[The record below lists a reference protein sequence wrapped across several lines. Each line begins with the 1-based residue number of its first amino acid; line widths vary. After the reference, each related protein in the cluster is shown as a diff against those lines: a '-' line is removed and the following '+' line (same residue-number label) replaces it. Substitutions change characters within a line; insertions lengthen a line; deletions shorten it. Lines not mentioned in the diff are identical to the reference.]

1 MFNNI
6 NIFFNL
12 IDKKL
17 RKNFLIN
24 IFGSFIV
31 MLLEIFSIA
40 LVFPAIGFLLNEDIS
55 ESNPFMKTD
64 IAKFIFVTFRDF
76 EIKSLII
83 FFLIFFGIS
92 YLFKVLIT
100 LYFGFRNAKFA
111 FDVRTY
117 FAVRLNN
124 LYIRQPYHYHITN
137 NSSKIINHLTQEINL
152 ITVGCNNLLIFI
164 TELAVILGLIFFF
177 VIYQPFIMLTLL
189 IVMLPS
195 IYIFRKVK
203 KLVSKLSKL
212 RQIQDRKSIFLIT
225 QTFSGIKDLLIFNK
239 SKIFSDQYI
248 KSVQESSSANS
259 KNSFIALLPR
269 NILEI
274 FLIIGI
280 ATISIYLP
288 MEDDNYKNELLKLM
302 AAFAIASFRI
312 MPALTRIVVSIN
324 NVNFMLPA
332 LNSYNKLVRS
342 LNKSKK
348 KINLRKKID
357 FQKIRIRNLT
367 FKYKYGKKFIF
378 KNFSTIIN
386 KNEKIGIIGESGSGK
401 TTFINLFLGLLSPQ
415 KGEID
420 LIDKKGKFLTN
431 IKNLKISHVPQEV
444 FLFDDTLKNNIC
456 IPGDK
461 RIDSKLLK
469 KVLKEADL
477 EKFVNKLPHGLNT
490 RMGERGAKVSGGQKQ
505 RIGIA
510 RSLYHESDLLIFDEI
525 TSSLDIDSENRIMKL
540 IEKIKGRTI
549 LLITHKKSNLRVCK
563 KIINLDTLN

>member
-83 FFLIFFGIS
+83 FLIFFGIS

-248 KSVQESSSANS
+248 KSVQ
-259 KNSFIALLPR
+259 
-269 NILEI
+269 
-274 FLIIGI
+274 
-280 ATISIYLP
+280 
-288 MEDDNYKNELLKLM
+288 
-302 AAFAIASFRI
+302 
-312 MPALTRIVVSIN
+312 
-324 NVNFMLPA
+324 
-332 LNSYNKLVRS
+332 
-342 LNKSKK
+342 
-348 KINLRKKID
+348 
-357 FQKIRIRNLT
+357 
-367 FKYKYGKKFIF
+367 
-378 KNFSTIIN
+378 
-386 KNEKIGIIGESGSGK
+386 
-401 TTFINLFLGLLSPQ
+401 
-415 KGEID
+415 
-420 LIDKKGKFLTN
+420 
-431 IKNLKISHVPQEV
+431 SHQ
-444 FLFDDTLKNNIC
+444 
-456 IPGDK
+456 
-461 RIDSKLLK
+461 
-469 KVLKEADL
+469 
-477 EKFVNKLPHGLNT
+477 
-490 RMGERGAKVSGGQKQ
+490 
-505 RIGIA
+505 
-510 RSLYHESDLLIFDEI
+510 LLIV
-525 TSSLDIDSENRIMKL
+525 
-540 IEKIKGRTI
+540 KI
-549 LLITHKKSNLRVCK
+549 HS
-563 KIINLDTLN
+563 